1 MDAAADTLLKQLA
14 AETQKRQR
22 AEMLCQQALF
32 QKAKGLAV
40 EKEARKASED
50 LSASLQEQLN

>member
-14 AETQKRQR
+14 AETHKRQR

-32 QKAKGLAV
+32 QKANELAV
-40 EKEARKASED
+40 EKEAR
-50 LSASLQEQLN
+50 